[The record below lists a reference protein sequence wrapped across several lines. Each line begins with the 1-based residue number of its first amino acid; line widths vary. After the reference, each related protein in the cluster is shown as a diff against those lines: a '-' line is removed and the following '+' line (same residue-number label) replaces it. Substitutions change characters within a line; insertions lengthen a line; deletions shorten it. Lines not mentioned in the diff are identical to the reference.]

1 MSTLMQRII
10 AARLGQPLTAPAS
23 IPAPAQPLEP
33 GRVELAPVSMAERRA
48 RIAAGHARR
57 NAPSNAEFEAKRE
70 QWRAEALR
78 KAREPSPPPPALV
91 TSSVPKPVEAP
102 PPAAPASHVGSLTSR
117 GSCKAINAETGR
129 QCALLAGHTKP
140 HRHGSTE
147 FVRVATPGQSSF
159 ARRDALDA
167 LAAASNPT
175 TPGEAQ

>member
-1 MSTLMQRII
+1 MSTLMQRIM

-78 KAREPSPPPPALV
+78 KAREPSPPRPTPV
-91 TSSVPKPVEAP
+91 SSSVPKPVEAP
-102 PPAAPASHVGSLTSR
+102 PPPVPASHVGSLTSR
-117 GSCKAINAETGR
+117 GSCKAINPDTGR

-147 FVRVATPGQSSF
+147 FTRVAAPGQQHF
-159 ARRDALDA
+159 GRRDALDA
-167 LAAASNPT
+167 LAVARTPT
-175 TPGEAQ
+175 TPGEVE